1 MSKNRSPIVTIL
13 GHVDHGKTT
22 LLDSIRKSKI
32 ASGEHGGITQR
43 IGGYEIK
50 TKISGYDN
58 DVITFI
64 DTPGHEAFSKLR
76 SRGATVADIAIL
88 IIDAV
93 DSVMPQTIESI
104 AHIKEAKI
112 PYIVAIN
119 KIDLPGAKP
128 EKVKKDLLK
137 YEVVTEGLGGE
148 VPTVLISASK
158 NEGITELLESL
169 LLISSEI
176 DLKYDPKNP
185 VQAYIIE
192 TNKDRRGTVVS
203 AIIKDGSLHVGDTV
217 YTNSEKIRIRALIN
231 DLGKQVIEVEPSTPF
246 EILGFSNIPE
256 VGSQITAKEQE
267 IKKFKS
273 KDDQSVPMQVDM
285 ETLLG
290 TSTPE
295 AKKLPV
301 VLKADSHGT
310 LEAILNALKDNDNIE
325 IILSTVGGIH
335 RSDIFLAK
343 STKAIVIGFSTTV
356 NNEVKILAKQEK
368 VVVKTYEIIYE
379 LLDELEEVSEL
390 IHEKEENEKN
400 LKAQANILATF
411 VLDGENAVGGLVTKG
426 KVNIGDN
433 VEVYRNNKLIGK
445 TKLISLRIRAKTV
458 QEVKKDQE
466 FGMQTNPVLDIKQ
479 GDVVKF
485 IL

>member
-148 VPTVLISASK
+148 IPTVLISASK
-158 NEGITELLESL
+158 NEGITELLESV

-176 DLKYDPKNP
+176 DLKYNPKNP

-192 TNKDRRGTVVS
+192 TNKDKRGTVVS
-203 AIIKDGSLHVGDTV
+203 AIIKDGTLHVGDTV

-231 DLGKQVIEVEPSTPF
+231 DLGKQVKEVEPSTPF

-256 VGSQITAKEQE
+256 VGSQITTKEQD
-267 IKKFKS
+267 IKELQS
-273 KDDQSVPMQVDM
+273 KNDQSIPMQVDM

-290 TSTPE
+290 TSDPE

-400 LKAQANILATF
+400 LKAQANVLATF
-411 VLDGENAVGGLVTKG
+411 VLEGENAVGGLVTKG